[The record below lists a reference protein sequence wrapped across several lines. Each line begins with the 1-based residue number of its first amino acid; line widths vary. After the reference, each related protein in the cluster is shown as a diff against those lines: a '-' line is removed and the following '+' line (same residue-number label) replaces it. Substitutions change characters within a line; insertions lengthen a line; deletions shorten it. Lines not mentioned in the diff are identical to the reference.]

1 MDCLGSTVK
10 LESIF
15 PRLAAIFPRSIVKI
29 QKYTFGTGDR
39 FAHQG
44 QAQLRAV
51 LSARAAGI
59 DVHPVWNK
67 SNREHSII
75 KSQPH
80 DVRAEADAAVA
91 ALGFTGAYYVDAEH
105 IGLKTVDAVIP
116 GSDFFTIDVAD
127 FTGKAAEAGAVEA
140 FVKAVRRWTGSLSIP
155 GIERPFDLTEET
167 VRGAAGKFLLAVQ
180 EAGRIYRHVE
190 QRKGSEGFIT
200 EVSVDETDAPQ
211 NPVELFLILAMIA
224 EERIPVQTIA
234 PKFTGRFN
242 KGIDYVGDLAQ
253 FEREFDEDLSVIAF
267 AVREF
272 GLPDTLKLSVH
283 SGSDKFSI
291 YPMINRLIKKHDAG
305 LHVKTAGTT
314 WLEEVIGLAES
325 GGEGLVIANEIYAQA
340 REHYAELVA
349 PYSTVIDID
358 PDELP
363 DPKSVMGWSSAEY
376 ADSLRHVESSP
387 HYNPNFRQLL
397 HVGFK
402 VAAGMGKR
410 FTSALEATEEI
421 VGRNVTQNLFE
432 RHLLPIFA

>member
-1 MDCLGSTVK
+1 M
-10 LESIF
+10 
-15 PRLAAIFPRSIVKI
+15 KI

-91 ALGFTGAYYVDAEH
+91 ALGFTGAYYVDADH
-105 IGLKTVDAVIP
+105 IGLKTVDAFIP

-127 FTGKAAEAGAVEA
+127 FTGKAADTGAVEA
-140 FVKAVRRWTGSLSIP
+140 FSKAVRRWTGSLSIP

-190 QRKGSEGFIT
+190 QRKGSKGFIT

-211 NPVELFLILAMIA
+211 NPAELFLILAMIA

-267 AVREF
+267 AIREF

-291 YPMINRLIKKHDAG
+291 YPIINRLIKKHDAG

-325 GGEGLVIANEIYAQA
+325 GGEGLAIANEIYAQA

-358 PDELP
+358 PGKLP

-410 FTSALEATEEI
+410 FTSALEANEEI

>member
-1 MDCLGSTVK
+1 M
-10 LESIF
+10 
-15 PRLAAIFPRSIVKI
+15 KI

-51 LSARAAGI
+51 QSARAAGI

-91 ALGFTGAYYVDAEH
+91 ALGFTQAYYVDADH
-105 IGLKTVDAVIP
+105 IGLKTVDAFIP

-127 FTGKAAEAGAVEA
+127 FTGKAAEADAVEA

-190 QRKGSEGFIT
+190 ERKGPEAFIT

-267 AVREF
+267 AIREF
-272 GLPDTLKLSVH
+272 GLADTLKLSVH

-291 YPMINRLIKKHDAG
+291 YPIINRTIKKHDAG

-325 GGEGLVIANEIYAQA
+325 GGEGLVLAKEIYAQA
-340 REHYAELVA
+340 REHFAELVA

-358 PDELP
+358 PDNLP
-363 DPKSVMGWSSAEY
+363 DPISVMGWSSAQY
-376 ADSLRHVESSP
+376 AGALRHVESSP

-410 FTSALEATEEI
+410 FTGALEANEEI

-432 RHLLPIFA
+432 RHLVPIFA